1 MSTIKSL
8 DELKKIREQSL
19 KKMELRTV
27 GAEKD
32 SIKILIGMATCGIA
46 AGARDTLSGILDEID
61 KQNLDNVYVVQVGC
75 MGYCYAEPVVQ
86 VNMPG
91 KEPIVY
97 GNIDAKKGREIINKH
112 IQKGELLEDLII
124 SKSFHRV

>member
-27 GAEKD
+27 GGEVD

-46 AGARDTLSGILDEID
+46 AGARDTLSAILDEID

-86 VNMPG
+86 VNKPG

-112 IQKGELLEDLII
+112 IQKGELLEDSII